1 VSIFVAEFSAY
12 LTIRFEGPEV
22 RPGRMRLDDFIQA
35 ARDFSACAK
44 RVAMV
49 LQQSPST
56 AKGRRPEELVEA
68 LSLDIVGFTRG
79 SPAAV
84 AQFERSENQMG
95 LEGLDF
101 GEQTYRALIEGI
113 EIAASLGDS
122 LPPGFDLGVL
132 MKLRDIGKL
141 FNRGVNRMEFT
152 LNHHVLPLKA
162 SFDSEKCDRI
172 RQRIE
177 QPEAQRQTIEGRL
190 LMADFKETGRQLR
203 VHPPVGPAI
212 TCKFPESLSAEVEE
226 CIRQFVRV
234 SGKMQYHPS
243 GEPQYLDI
251 TDIEPV
257 EEATLG
263 RTPKETEW
271 IYSFWENPTAEEYA
285 RRQGVQP
292 VADAARL
299 YGTGEP
305 EDWEGFDEA
314 LQEWRM
320 PQPLT

>member
-1 VSIFVAEFSAY
+1 VAESIAY

-35 ARDFSACAK
+35 TREFSACAK

-68 LSLDIVGFTRG
+68 VSLDIIGFTPG
-79 SPAAV
+79 SPAAI
-84 AQFERSENQMG
+84 AQFERSENQLG

-101 GEQTYRALIEGI
+101 GEQTYRALIEGM
-113 EIAASLGDS
+113 EIATGSGDS

-141 FNRGVNRMEFT
+141 FSRGVNRMEFT
-152 LNHHVLPLKA
+152 LNHHTLPVKV

-177 QPEAQRQTIEGRL
+177 QPETQRQSIEGRL
-190 LMADFKETGRQLR
+190 LMADFKETGRLLR

-212 TCKFPESLSAEVEE
+212 ICKFPENLTAEVEE

-234 SGKMQYHPS
+234 SGKMQYHPT
-243 GEPQYLDI
+243 GEPQYMDI

-257 EEATLG
+257 EETAGGGTF
-263 RTPKETEW
+263 KETEW
-271 IYSFWENPTAEEYA
+271 SYSFWENPTAEEYA

-292 VADAARL
+292 VTEVASL
-299 YGTGEP
+299 YGMGEP

-314 LQEWRM
+314 LQEWRT

>member
-1 VSIFVAEFSAY
+1 MAEPNAY

-22 RPGRMRLDDFIQA
+22 RPGRMRLDDFIHA
-35 ARDFSACAK
+35 AREFSACAK

-56 AKGRRPEELVEA
+56 ARGRRPEELVEA
-68 LSLDIVGFTRG
+68 VSLDIIGFTHG

-84 AQFERSENQMG
+84 AQFERSENQLG

-101 GEQTYRALIEGI
+101 GEQTYRALIGGMGI
-113 EIAASLGDS
+113 ATGSGDS

-141 FNRGVNRMEFT
+141 FSRGVDRMEFT
-152 LNHHVLPLKA
+152 LNHHTLPVKV
-162 SFDSEKCDRI
+162 SFDREKCDRI

-177 QPEAQRQTIEGRL
+177 QPEAQRQSIEGRL

-212 TCKFPESLSAEVEE
+212 ICKFPESLTAEVEE

-234 SGKMQYHPS
+234 SGKMLYYPT
-243 GEPQYLDI
+243 GEPQYMEI

-257 EEATLG
+257 DGKTF
-263 RTPKETEW
+263 KETEW
-271 IYSFWENPTAEEYA
+271 RYSFWENPTAEDYA

-292 VADAARL
+292 VADAAEL
-299 YGTGEP
+299 YGSGAP
-305 EDWEGFDEA
+305 EDWEGFDEV
-314 LQEWRM
+314 LLEWRR